1 MAEPKRMHKRR
12 SFYLVSILVVAVIT
26 TGILIWRHY
35 KYRMVNNKLDNLVTA
50 KSEGLYRI
58 SYKNLVINEALGSI
72 SANDIDMQP
81 DSVVLEKLEAEHKQP
96 ENLFFIHIPKL
107 AVTGVKTPKA
117 VLNKEISAHKIELK
131 DAVIEI
137 MLGSQAGNKKDSK
150 MPASAELYQ
159 QLLSK
164 LKSITTDSL
173 VLENTSLTI
182 LDRKSKKLRG
192 KLEGLD
198 IRLSGIEIDSLKQY
212 DSSQIL
218 FSKDLAMHVNHVELP
233 LTKEEYN
240 LQITNM
246 EFDSRKGLFH
256 TGEIRLKTSMSE
268 KEFAASH
275 SFAIDRI
282 DLRMISV
289 ELRGISRTGLIRQ
302 QLVSD
307 SLDLEGLSLHIFRDK
322 SVPHDSVNRTHDYPQ
337 EAIMR
342 LPVPLYVK
350 KIRIRDSY
358 IEYKEKNDK
367 SDSSGKV
374 SFFHVQ
380 ASIDQVTNMPEYIVQ
395 SNQMVVHFKADFLN
409 AAPFTA
415 RINLRLNDR
424 RGLFTLDASLGA
436 MDAHALNDLLKPMA
450 LAELDK
456 GKINGLEYH
465 LDATNTHGRGK
476 LLFHYENISVRLLK
490 KDNDKNKYKTKVLPT
505 LAAGLLVKDSNPQ
518 HGKTRMADVNYTR
531 DIHRSIFNLMW
542 KSLFAAV
549 KEVAM

>member
-1 MAEPKRMHKRR
+1 M
-12 SFYLVSILVVAVIT
+12 
-26 TGILIWRHY
+26 
-35 KYRMVNNKLDNLVTA
+35 
-50 KSEGLYRI
+50 
-58 SYKNLVINEALGSI
+58 
-72 SANDIDMQP
+72 
-81 DSVVLEKLEAEHKQP
+81 
-96 ENLFFIHIPKL
+96 
-107 AVTGVKTPKA
+107 KTPKA
-117 VLNKEISAHKIELK
+117 VLNKKISAHKIELK

-137 MLGSQAGNKKDSK
+137 LLGSAAGNKKDSK

-159 QLLSK
+159 QLLGK

-182 LDRKSKKLRG
+182 RDRKSKKLRG

-212 DSSQIL
+212 DSTQIL
-218 FSKDLAMHVNHVELP
+218 FSKDLAMHVDHVEWP
-233 LTKEEYN
+233 LTKGDYKV
-240 LQITNM
+240 QITNM
-246 EFDSRKGLFH
+246 EFDSRKGIVH
-256 TGEIRLKTSMSE
+256 TGEIRLKTGMSE

-275 SFAIDRI
+275 AFAVDRI
-282 DLRMISV
+282 DLRMTSLD
-289 ELRGISRTGLIRQ
+289 LRGISRTGLIRQ

-307 SLDLEGLSLHIFRDK
+307 SLDMEGLSLHIFRDK

-342 LPVPLYVK
+342 LPVPLYIK
-350 KIRIRDSY
+350 KIHIRDSY

-380 ASIDQVTNMPEYIVQ
+380 ASIDQVTNMPEYIAQ

-409 AAPFTA
+409 AAPFSA

-436 MDAHALNDLLKPMA
+436 MDAHVLNDLLKPMA

-456 GKINGLEYH
+456 GKINSLEYH

-476 LLFHYENISVRLLK
+476 LLFHYENISVKLLK
-490 KDNDKNKYKTKVLPT
+490 KDDDKNKYKTKVLPT
-505 LAAGLLVKDSNPQ
+505 LAAGLIVKDSNPQ
-518 HGKTRMADVNYTR
+518 HGKTRIADVNYTR